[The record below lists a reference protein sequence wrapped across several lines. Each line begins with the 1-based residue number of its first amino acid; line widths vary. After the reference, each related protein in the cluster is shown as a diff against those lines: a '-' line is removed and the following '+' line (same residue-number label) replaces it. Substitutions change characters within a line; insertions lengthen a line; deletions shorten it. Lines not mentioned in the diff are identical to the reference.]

1 MKQSIKTTSF
11 FVRINLFLLCM
22 KMIFK
27 YLFQIL
33 LFCITSGVFAQ
44 SNVGFSDIENQI
56 FTGNFQQADSLI
68 NFSLKQNPSNKDK
81 AELYHFKG
89 NIQELKGD
97 IDEALTFWSKSNDAR
112 LKAYPKNDYHLA
124 WNYALLSNYYYEK
137 INTPLA
143 KSYADSCFTLIEN
156 LTIEQQKEIQIYRI
170 WNILAQSIK
179 QGKNQELTIKEQ
191 INFYKNNVQS
201 LYLKSIT
208 FQLKH
213 QTQKHYLAK
222 TYHLIGNSYVDL
234 SALYFSS
241 ENDNFTAKMSYQ
253 NALTW
258 YNKAL
263 NCWEQLYGKTH
274 FEKAKTY
281 FLMAL
286 LQGYLNEKIF
296 PQKLNDALMYYDK
309 SLKAFGLE
317 NDAVSEKVIQ
327 QIANK
332 EDLLMCLKYYTT
344 TLIEQFIRTKNI
356 NQLTKAEKINR
367 IAKNI
372 WSEIQNEFVSKNN
385 NKNLAIYNLMPQE
398 EEIKIVLLKKESF
411 LNWSMDTIFTAN
423 QQLKYYDFC
432 NWNKH
437 RFSILSIKDIQHQ
450 LNKEELYVDFFYKE
464 NYYAIFITKDSCWM
478 VKFNDLLGTNIN
490 NLNQGI
496 LNVDF
501 NAFTTNALEI
511 YKNIFNGFTLNDYK
525 KLIICPESNINNL
538 RFEAL
543 LTSTKGLNT
552 KDYRKLDYLIHHIE
566 IEYCLSASFYRSNQ
580 KHETSKFKIDAFAPF
595 NSTLKLSK
603 LPFSDQLVKHLSA
616 KNYCK
621 NEATLRTFLN
631 STSPILHLSSHGLI
645 DKTYSSNSVL
655 VMSDSLLTIQ
665 HIYNSNLQHQ
675 LVVLNNCNSSLGKY
689 LLGDGVDGFV
699 RAFHAK
705 GISNTLSNAWEV
717 DDKQSNQLL
726 ANFYASLKGGYSTIA
741 SLRTAKQTAISTATN
756 SNLAA
761 PYYWAG
767 QQLIGGGLVFEV
779 ENDIYLW
786 LWLLG
791 FVAVIVVVYW
801 FFKN

>member
-1 MKQSIKTTSF
+1 MKI
-11 FVRINLFLLCM
+11 VI
-22 KMIFK
+22 K

-33 LFCITSGVFAQ
+33 LCCITNIIFAQ
-44 SNVGFSDIENQI
+44 EKIAFSKIENLI
-56 FTGNFQQADSLI
+56 FKGNFQQADSVI

-81 AELYHFKG
+81 AELYHYQG
-89 NIQELKGD
+89 DIQLLKGD
-97 IDEALTFWSKSNDAR
+97 MDEALNYWNKSNDAR

-201 LYLKSIT
+201 LYLKSIA

-241 ENDNFTAKMSYQ
+241 ENDNFNTKMTCQ

-286 LQGYLNEKIF
+286 LQGYLNEKNF

-398 EEIKIVLLKKESF
+398 EEIKIELLKKESS
-411 LNWSMDTIFTAN
+411 LSWSMDTIFTAN

-478 VKFNDLLGTNIN
+478 AKFNDLLGTKIN

-496 LNVDF
+496 LKVDF
-501 NAFTTNALEI
+501 NAFTINALELN
-511 YKNIFNGFTLNDYK
+511 KSIFNGITLTDYK

-566 IEYCLSASFYRSNQ
+566 IEYCLSPSFFKAKYVPENLPL
-580 KHETSKFKIDAFAPF
+580 KIDAFAPF
-595 NSTLKLSK
+595 NKTLQLSK
-603 LPFSDQLVKHLSA
+603 LPFSEKLVKKLLA
-616 KNYCK
+616 INYCD

-645 DKTYSSNSVL
+645 DETYSSNSAL

-665 HIYNSNLQHQ
+665 HIYDCNLHPN

-689 LLGDGVDGFV
+689 LWGDGVDGFI

-705 GISNTLSNAWEV
+705 GINNTLSNAWEV

-726 ANFYASLKGGYSTIA
+726 ANFYAMLKDGNSTIA
-741 SLRTAKQTAISTATN
+741 ALRMAKQTAIATATN

-767 QQLIGGGLVFEV
+767 QQLIGEGLVFEV
-779 ENDIYLW
+779 ENDNYLW

-791 FVAVIVVVYW
+791 FVCLIVVV
-801 FFKN
+801 FVLLKN